1 MPEGSGPASPE
12 PSEADSTSGE
22 HIRPLATR
30 RDFLVGAG
38 AGAVVV
44 GVVAG
49 AGVAVTRGSTQ
60 PVPAPA
66 VQTGPGGPGIAV
78 APAQQTQPAAP
89 QQQAQPAAQQP
100 AQSQLP
106 PTMRRVSLNIDG
118 LNHDVTVDV
127 RVSLWE
133 TMTRNL
139 GMASSNLGCDRAQ
152 CGACTVV
159 VDGRAV
165 NGCSIYT
172 ARLGRGQQIMT
183 VASLAKGPG
192 IDGLHPIQRAF
203 WEDGG
208 FQCGICTRGFIMS
221 TYALLTA
228 NPKPTDV
235 EISEGLAGNI
245 CRCGEYVK
253 IFAAVK
259 SASAEM
265 SGGQVT
271 HIAPTSIFAAAAP
284 TAAPAAAAAPAAPAG
299 TSKEFEYVTPMPTI
313 EEFEPLASQI
323 RTKAGVLEVT
333 GSERTMTVKWDPSKV
348 DEAGVRKYLADA
360 GRPVK

>member
-12 PSEADSTSGE
+12 PSEVDSTSGE

-49 AGVAVTRGSTQ
+49 AGIAVTRGGTQ
-60 PVPAPA
+60 TVPAPA
-66 VQTGPGGPGIAV
+66 VQTGAGAPAVAV
-78 APAQQTQPAAP
+78 APAPQAQPAAP
-89 QQQAQPAAQQP
+89 QQQAQPS
-100 AQSQLP
+100 QSQLP

-118 LNHDVTVDV
+118 LKHDVTVDV
-127 RVSLWE
+127 RESLWE

-172 ARLGRGQQIMT
+172 ARLGRGQQILT

-221 TYALLTA
+221 TYALLQA
-228 NPKPTDV
+228 NPNPSDADIT
-235 EISEGLAGNI
+235 EGLAGNI

-253 IFAAVK
+253 IYTAVK
-259 SASAEM
+259 NAAAEM
-265 SGGQVT
+265 GGGQVT
-271 HIAPTSIFAAAAP
+271 HTASTSILLAPVARPAQANPAANAAP
-284 TAAPAAAAAPAAPAG
+284 G
-299 TSKEFEYVTPMPTI
+299 TSKDFEYVTPLATI
-313 EEFEPLASQI
+313 EEFEPVAAPI
-323 RTKAGVLEVT
+323 RTKPGVIEVT
-333 GSERTMTVKWDPSKV
+333 GSERTITIKWDPTKV
-348 DEAGVRKYLADA
+348 DEAGVRKYMSDA
-360 GRPVK
+360 GHPVK

>member
-1 MPEGSGPASPE
+1 
-12 PSEADSTSGE
+12 
-22 HIRPLATR
+22 
-30 RDFLVGAG
+30 
-38 AGAVVV
+38 
-44 GVVAG
+44 
-49 AGVAVTRGSTQ
+49 
-60 PVPAPA
+60 
-66 VQTGPGGPGIAV
+66 
-78 APAQQTQPAAP
+78 
-89 QQQAQPAAQQP
+89 
-100 AQSQLP
+100 
-106 PTMRRVSLNIDG
+106 MRRVSLDIDG
-118 LNHDVTVDV
+118 IKHDVTVDV
-127 RVSLWE
+127 RDSLWE

-139 GMASSNLGCDRAQ
+139 NMASSNLGCDRAQ
-152 CGACTVV
+152 CGACTIL

-165 NGCSIYT
+165 NGCTVLS
-172 ARLGRGQQIMT
+172 ARLGRGQKIMT
-183 VASLAKGPG
+183 VASLAKGG
-192 IDGLHPIQRAF
+192 GVEGLHPIQRAF

-253 IFAAVK
+253 IFTAVK

-265 SGGQVT
+265 AGGQVT
-271 HIAPTSIFAAAAP
+271 HLAPTSIFAGAAA

-299 TSKEFEYVTPMPTI
+299 TSKEFEYATPMATI

-323 RTKAGVLEVT
+323 KTKAGILEVT
-333 GSERTMTVKWDPSKV
+333 GSERTMTIKWDPSKV

>member
-1 MPEGSGPASPE
+1 MPEGSGPSGPE
-12 PSEADSTSGE
+12 PSEVESNSGE

-38 AGAVVV
+38 AGAVAV

-49 AGVAVTRGSTQ
+49 AGIAVTRGGTQ
-60 PVPAPA
+60 QAVAPA
-66 VQTGPGGPGIAV
+66 VQTGPGGPAV
-78 APAQQTQPAAP
+78 AVPPAPAAQPATTTQSQP
-89 QQQAQPAAQQP
+89 QQSAQPAAT
-100 AQSQLP
+100 QLP
-106 PTMRRVSLNIDG
+106 PTMRRVSLDIDG
-118 LNHDVTVDV
+118 VKHDVTVDV
-127 RVSLWE
+127 RDSLWE

-139 GMASSNLGCDRAQ
+139 SMASSNLGCDRAQ
-152 CGACTVV
+152 CGACTIL

-165 NGCSIYT
+165 NGCTVLS
-172 ARLGRGQQIMT
+172 ARLGRGQKIMT
-183 VASLAKGPG
+183 VASLAKGG
-192 IDGLHPIQRAF
+192 GVEGLHPIQRAF

-265 SGGQVT
+265 AGGSVT
-271 HIAPTSIFAAAAP
+271 HLAPTSIFAVAAAK
-284 TAAPAAAAAPAAPAG
+284 AAPAAAAGGAAGAG
-299 TSKEFEYVTPMPTI
+299 TSKEFEYVTPMATI